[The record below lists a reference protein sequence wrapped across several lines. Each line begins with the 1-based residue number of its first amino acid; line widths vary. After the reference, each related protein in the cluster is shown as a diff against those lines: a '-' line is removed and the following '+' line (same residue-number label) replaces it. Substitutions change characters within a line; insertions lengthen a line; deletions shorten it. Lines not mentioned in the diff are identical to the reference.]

1 MLYHL
6 FDYLHKHYNLAGAG
20 LFQYL
25 TFRAAAAVILSLLLS
40 LVVGE
45 YVIKYLQK
53 LQIGE
58 SIRDLGLE
66 GQSQK
71 KGTPTMGG
79 IIIIACILIPSL
91 LFCKLNN
98 VYVILML
105 ISTVWMGSIGFLD
118 DYIKVFKKDK
128 EGLKG
133 RFKIIGQ
140 IGLGIIIATV
150 LFFNKNVVVRMDPQ
164 AAIENKYE
172 IVKQVTEID

>member
-1 MLYHL
+1 
-6 FDYLHKHYNLAGAG
+6 
-20 LFQYL
+20 
-25 TFRAAAAVILSLLLS
+25 
-40 LVVGE
+40 
-45 YVIKYLQK
+45 
-53 LQIGE
+53 
-58 SIRDLGLE
+58 
-66 GQSQK
+66 
-71 KGTPTMGG
+71 MGG